1 MSEVNGRV
9 AVVSMHTSPL
19 AQPGQGDSGG
29 MNVYV
34 RELSGSLARTGLDV
48 VIYVRRSD
56 PTQPTVVDVEPGLS
70 VKYLDAGPYGLAKE
84 DLPGVIP
91 EFTAAMAADLREQP
105 PMAIHGHYWLS
116 GEVGHVLKHEFEVPL
131 ITTFHTLGEVKRL
144 GGDPEPSA
152 RIDAERRIVGC
163 SDLILANAREEQNQ
177 LVDLYG
183 AETERV
189 IIVSPGVDRAVF
201 SPGGRAGARAALG
214 LDDGPRLLFV
224 GRIQPLKG
232 LDVAVRTLA
241 ASNAPGVRLSIVG
254 GPSGDEGQRYLDDV
268 RRLVD
273 DLGVGDRIDW
283 RPPQPHHRLS
293 TWYRAADVV
302 LMPSRSES
310 FGLVALEAAA
320 CGTPV
325 VATAVGGLRSLVRHG
340 ESGLLVEGRDPAD
353 HAAAADRILGS
364 TSTAARLS
372 AGAARVADEHT
383 WSHAARGLEQSIA
396 RLQYRAP
403 VSCA

>member
-1 MSEVNGRV
+1 MSPTGRI

-19 AQPGQGDSGG
+19 TQPGQGDSGG

-34 RELSGSLARTGLDV
+34 RELSGSLARTGFDV
-48 VIYVRRSD
+48 VVYVRRTD
-56 PTQPTVVDVEPGLS
+56 ETQRSVVDVEPGLS
-70 VKYLDAGPYGLAKE
+70 VKYVTAGAPELTKE
-84 DLPGVIP
+84 ELPAAIP
-91 EFTAAMAADLREQP
+91 EFTAAVAADLRDDP
-105 PMAIHGHYWLS
+105 PVAIHGHYWLS
-116 GEVGHVLKHEFEVPL
+116 GEVGHQLKHEFDVPL
-131 ITTFHTLGEVKRL
+131 VMTFHTLGAVKRL
-144 GGDPEPSA
+144 GGDVEPQS

-163 SDLILANAREEQNQ
+163 SDLILANARDEQNQ

-183 AETERV
+183 ADPDR
-189 IIVSPGVDRAVF
+189 IRIVSPGVDRAVF
-201 SPGGRAGARAALG
+201 SPGGRGGARAALG
-214 LDDGPRLLFV
+214 LGDEPRLLFV

-241 ASNAPGVRLSIVG
+241 ASSTPDVRLSVVG
-254 GPSGDEGQRYLDDV
+254 GPSGDEGQIYLDEV

-273 DLGVGDRIDW
+273 DFDIAERVDW
-283 RPPQPHHRLS
+283 HPPQPHHRLS

-340 ESGLLVEGRDPAD
+340 ETGYLVEGRDPAD
-353 HAAAADRILGS
+353 HASAVDRILGS
-364 TSTAARLS
+364 DAVAERLS
-372 AGAARVADEHT
+372 VGAARIADEHT
-383 WSHAARGLEQSIA
+383 WSRAAQRLERSIT
-396 RLQYRAP
+396 RMQDRRP
-403 VSCA
+403 VPCT